1 MDAPTS
7 FLPPLKRLDEC
18 HAPQIHQIL
27 TRLVTI
33 YLPKVRGTA
42 LIDEDLESIQADDF
56 ERSFAIRWLTGF
68 IARGEEW
75 SGLYTEGE
83 DDLNSGAPTANS
95 DSSIGRFQTEF
106 LDDTYL
112 ARTTAYDRA
121 AALLGACA
129 GSSASGAISREFKFA
144 PSSASSEGHFISE
157 NEGSESNLP
166 PITISLQDESISTGD
181 HTAVGLQTW
190 GSACILAERITCDPI
205 AFGLPDS
212 FMDTGSSSNV
222 QGARVLELG
231 AGTGLLSLLAGK
243 LVERAHSTASID
255 SSNFTIVATDYHPAV
270 LENLRANVQNNFPIS
285 NVDHKP
291 TVDVQPLDWSLYLNG
306 KPTTDLS
313 RAPST
318 VPTPAIGTP
327 VGGVERNDINDKP
340 LPSLRSV
347 ISPDTQTALA
357 PEATVFPPIQTP
369 FTPSFSAAS
378 STSTP
383 TTSHSPRT
391 PQTPRTTRSPPP
403 NLARAVFSRL
413 IARGLK
419 FEMPAGAS
427 GLDQNSELS
436 KKPEVDSP
444 NSEED
449 FPTRSLD
456 LILNGASFDSFD
468 SSTDFDNRI
477 AALDQTIETGEFL
490 PAQISNPSLLLDA
503 SRSEL
508 LCPTLLGLTTQG
520 TSKIDSTRTNI
531 LPPCLDETGSLLCS
545 DNRDATFNPNGDPHP
560 TSSHA
565 LGFEQSAS
573 TGDVR
578 GSTSLEAPKK
588 AECLRIDSLDV
599 HGTVGS
605 EISPFKPFK
614 HADGLRCDLSSGH
627 VPQIVSANCTSIPSF
642 GKLPGNNSIDYD
654 PKVDIVGKSH
664 SKPALGIE
672 DKPGASAE
680 PPFDQPFDIIFGAD
694 VVYEI
699 SHIALVR
706 GVVERLLRKP
716 SYRPSSPPAYFHLI
730 MPLRPTHADEANS
743 VDMAFPRA
751 EDVSLKHGSEE
762 ILAIIKTETYARS
775 AGVGRADEVQYVHY
789 CVGWI

>member
-42 LIDEDLESIQADDF
+42 LIDEDLESLQADDF
-56 ERSFAIRWLTGF
+56 ERSYAIRWLTGF

-83 DDLNSGAPTANS
+83 DDLNSGPQPQILIRQLADFKPT
-95 DSSIGRFQTEF
+95 
-106 LDDTYL
+106 
-112 ARTTAYDRA
+112 
-121 AALLGACA
+121 CA

-181 HTAVGLQTW
+181 HTALLGCLTHLWTPALLKCTRSKGTRTRSGNWVTL
-190 GSACILAERITCDPI
+190 SAGWKA
-205 AFGLPDS
+205 
-212 FMDTGSSSNV
+212 
-222 QGARVLELG
+222 
-231 AGTGLLSLLAGK
+231 
-243 LVERAHSTASID
+243 VERAHSTASID

-291 TVDVQPLDWSLYLNG
+291 AVDVQPLDWSLYLNG

-369 FTPSFSAAS
+369 FTPSFSVAS

-383 TTSHSPRT
+383 ITSHSPQT
-391 PQTPRTTRSPPP
+391 PQTPQTPP
-403 NLARAVFSRL
+403 
-413 IARGLK
+413 
-419 FEMPAGAS
+419 S

-449 FPTRSLD
+449 FPTQSLD
-456 LILNGASFDSFD
+456 LIPNGASFDSFD

-477 AALDQTIETGEFL
+477 AALDQTIETEEFL

-573 TGDVR
+573 IGDVR

-599 HGTVGS
+599 HDTVGS

-664 SKPALGIE
+664 SKPALGSE

>member
-42 LIDEDLESIQADDF
+42 LIDEDLESLQADDF
-56 ERSFAIRWLTGF
+56 ERSLPSA
-68 IARGEEW
+68 
-75 SGLYTEGE
+75 GLLASSLVAKN

-166 PITISLQDESISTGD
+166 PITISLQDESISTG
-181 HTAVGLQTW
+181 
-190 GSACILAERITCDPI
+190 
-205 AFGLPDS
+205 
-212 FMDTGSSSNV
+212 
-222 QGARVLELG
+222 ARVLELG
-231 AGTGLLSLLAGK
+231 AGTGLLSLLVGK

-270 LENLRANVQNNFPIS
+270 LENLRAN
-285 NVDHKP
+285 
-291 TVDVQPLDWSLYLNG
+291 PLDWSLYLNG

-369 FTPSFSAAS
+369 FTPSFSVAS

-383 TTSHSPRT
+383 TTSHSPQT

-449 FPTRSLD
+449 FPTQSLD
-456 LILNGASFDSFD
+456 LIPNGASFDSFD

-477 AALDQTIETGEFL
+477 AALDQTIETEEFL

-573 TGDVR
+573 IGDVR

-599 HGTVGS
+599 HDTVGS

-664 SKPALGIE
+664 SKPALGSEDSDDLASPSLNDIE
-672 DKPGASAE
+672 
-680 PPFDQPFDIIFGAD
+680 
-694 VVYEI
+694 
-699 SHIALVR
+699 AL
-706 GVVERLLRKP
+706 
-716 SYRPSSPPAYFHLI
+716 
-730 MPLRPTHADEANS
+730 
-743 VDMAFPRA
+743 
-751 EDVSLKHGSEE
+751 
-762 ILAIIKTETYARS
+762 
-775 AGVGRADEVQYVHY
+775 
-789 CVGWI
+789 